1 MYRIFQLQAG
11 RMLRKQVFRLFVAAL
26 LLFGAAGCGEP
37 ETPGM
42 KVTFRLINREGF
54 IPSNQIAIWI
64 QKPGGEFFRTLFVCD
79 YLSYGGFAI
88 PDICP
93 EWVSKSNWKAQG
105 REYVDAVSQ
114 ATPDAGMVN
123 LVFDFQAD
131 DLKPGTYEYCVEI
144 HVAEKYNELYR
155 GKLEID
161 EVTREISIGD
171 PEVTYF
177 PDKYPKGSGMLS
189 ELKVEF
195 KNI

>member
-1 MYRIFQLQAG
+1 
-11 RMLRKQVFRLFVAAL
+11 MLWKLGFRLLVPAL
-26 LLFGAAGCGEP
+26 LLFCAAGCGEP
-37 ETPGM
+37 ETPGL
-42 KVTFRLINREGF
+42 KVTFRLNTREGF
-54 IPSNQIAIWI
+54 IPSNQMAIWI
-64 QKPGGEFFRTLFVCD
+64 QKPGGEFVRTLFVCD

-93 EWVSKSNWKAQG
+93 EWVSKSNWKEQG

-123 LVFDFQAD
+123 LVFDFHAD
-131 DLKPGTYEYCVEI
+131 ELKPGLYEYCVEI

-161 EVTREISIGD
+161 QITREIFIGD
-171 PEVTYF
+171 PEVIYL

>member
-1 MYRIFQLQAG
+1 MYGKLKPLDGKMFLIPG
-11 RMLRKQVFRLFVAAL
+11 IRLFVLAL

-42 KVTFRLINREGF
+42 KVAFRLNTREGF
-54 IPSNQIAIWI
+54 IPSNQMAIWI
-64 QKPGGEFFRTLFVCD
+64 QKPGGEMVRTLFVCE

-105 REYVDAVSQ
+105 REHVDAVSQ

-123 LVFDFQAD
+123 LVFDFQTD
-131 DLKPGTYEYCVEI
+131 ELKPGAYEYCVEI

-171 PEVTYF
+171 PEVTYM

-189 ELKVEF
+189 ELKVEY